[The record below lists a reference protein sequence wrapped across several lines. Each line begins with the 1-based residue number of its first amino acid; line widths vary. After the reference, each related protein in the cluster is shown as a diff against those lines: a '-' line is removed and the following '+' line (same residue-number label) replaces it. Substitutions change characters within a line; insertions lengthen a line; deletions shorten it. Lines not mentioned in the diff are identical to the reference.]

1 MGPAATPA
9 LLQYR
14 LASSFLDP
22 FDPSGATVMLLNPNH
37 LQRKYPD
44 SRSGEIM
51 AATVDFFES
60 RGKAR
65 LKRDDHERAWY
76 SDFLQ
81 FVGRERVF
89 ASLLT
94 PAKYGAQDCRW
105 DTYRIS
111 EFAEIVGFYGLSYW
125 YPFQVTALG
134 LGPIWMSDNED
145 AKHKAG
151 AQLEAGQVFG
161 FGLSEQAHGADV
173 YQTDMILK
181 PRSGDVGGWTANGE
195 KYYIGNANVARTV
208 STFGK
213 IADTDEY
220 VFFAADSQHDRFD
233 LIKNVVNSQ
242 NYVANYALRDYPV
255 TDAEILHRGPEAFH
269 AALNTVNVCKYNLGW
284 GSIGMCTHA
293 MYEAVTHASNR
304 HLYGTVVTD
313 FSHVRRL
320 LTDAYVRLAAMRLVA
335 TRACDYMR
343 SASAADRRYLLYSP
357 LTKAKV
363 TSEGERVII
372 ALWDVIA
379 AKGVEK
385 DTFFET
391 VTREIGLLPRLEGT
405 VHINIGLLGKF
416 MPNFLFAPN
425 NELPI
430 IDRRDDAADDTFLF
444 AQGPT
449 GGLGKV
455 RFHDWRVLFASFGHV
470 ANVALLHEQ
479 IDVLAE
485 MLASATPDAAQQK
498 DIDFA
503 FAVGQLFATVPYAQ
517 LILEEA
523 LLSELDEALIDEI
536 FAVLVRDF
544 NSYAVELNDKRATTP
559 EQARF
564 ATRMIRRPAHDATRY
579 DQIWKE
585 YVVPING
592 AYQMRP

>member
-1 MGPAATPA
+1 
-9 LLQYR
+9 
-14 LASSFLDP
+14 
-22 FDPSGATVMLLNPNH
+22 
-37 LQRKYPD
+37 
-44 SRSGEIM
+44 M

-65 LKRDDHERAWY
+65 LKSDDHERVWY
-76 SDFLQ
+76 SDFLEH
-81 FVGRERVF
+81 VGRERIF

-94 PAKYGAQDCRW
+94 PSAYGADDCRW

-111 EFAEIVGFYGLSYW
+111 AFAEIVGFYGLNYW

-134 LGPIWMSDNED
+134 LGPIWMSANSD
-145 AKHKAG
+145 AKRKA
-151 AQLEAGQVFG
+151 AALLEAGEVFA
-161 FGLSEQAHGADV
+161 FGLSEQTHGADV
-173 YQTDMILK
+173 YQTDMNLT
-181 PRSGDVGGWTANGE
+181 PSEAGWVANGE
-195 KYYIGNANVARTV
+195 KYYIGNANVARMV

-213 IADTDEY
+213 FDGTDEY
-220 VFFAADSQHDRFD
+220 VFFAADSQHERYR

-242 NYVANYALRDYPV
+242 NFVANYALRDYPV
-255 TDAEILHRGPEAFH
+255 TGADILHRGPEAFH

-284 GSIGMCTHA
+284 GAVGMCTHA

-304 HLYGTVVTD
+304 ILYGTVVTD
-313 FSHVRRL
+313 FTHVRRL
-320 LTDAYVRLAAMRLVA
+320 LTDAYARLVAMRLVA
-335 TRACDYMR
+335 ARACDYMR
-343 SASAADRRYLLYSP
+343 SASASDRRYLLYSP
-357 LTKAKV
+357 LTKAKI
-363 TSEGERVII
+363 TSEGERVIT

-385 DTFFET
+385 DTIFEAM
-391 VTREIGLLPRLEGT
+391 TREIGLLPRLEGT

-425 NELPI
+425 ADLPLI
-430 IDRRDDAADDTFLF
+430 GRRDDAADDTFLF

-455 RFHDWRVLFASFGHV
+455 RFHDWRAPFDRFGHLP
-470 ANVALLHEQ
+470 NVALLRAQ
-479 IDVLAE
+479 IDVLAD
-485 MLASATPDAAQQK
+485 MLAGATPDAAQQK

-523 LLSELDEALIDEI
+523 ALSDVDEALIDAI
-536 FAVLVRDF
+536 FAVLIRDF
-544 NSYAVELNDKRATTP
+544 NGYAVELNDKPSTTDA
-559 EQARF
+559 QSRF
-564 ATRMIRRPAHDATRY
+564 ATRMIRRPVHDPSRY

-585 YVVPING
+585 HIAPING

>member
-1 MGPAATPA
+1 
-9 LLQYR
+9 
-14 LASSFLDP
+14 
-22 FDPSGATVMLLNPNH
+22 MLLNPNN
-37 LQRKYPD
+37 LQRQYPD
-44 SRSGEIM
+44 RRSGEIM

-65 LKRDDHERAWY
+65 LKADDHERVWY
-76 SDFLQ
+76 SDFLEH
-81 FVGRERVF
+81 VGRERIF

-94 PAKYGAQDCRW
+94 PSAYGADDCRW

-111 EFAEIVGFYGLSYW
+111 EFAEIVGFYGLNYW

-134 LGPIWMSDNED
+134 LGPIWMSANED
-145 AKHKAG
+145 AKRKA
-151 AQLEAGQVFG
+151 AALLEAGEVFA
-161 FGLSEQAHGADV
+161 FGLSEQTHGADV
-173 YQTDMILK
+173 YQTDMNLTPK
-181 PRSGDVGGWTANGE
+181 DGGWTATGE
-195 KYYIGNANVARTV
+195 KYYIGNANVARMV

-213 IADTDEY
+213 FAGTDEY
-220 VFFAADSQHDRFD
+220 VFFAADSQHERYD

-255 TDAEILHRGPEAFH
+255 TEADILHRGPEAFH

-284 GSIGMCTHA
+284 GAVGMCTHA

-304 HLYGTVVTD
+304 ILYGTVVTD
-313 FSHVRRL
+313 FTHVRRL
-320 LTDAYVRLAAMRLVA
+320 LTDAYARLVAMRLVA

-343 SASAADRRYLLYSP
+343 SASAEDRRYLLYSP
-357 LTKAKV
+357 LTKAKI
-363 TSEGERVII
+363 TSEGERVIT

-385 DTFFET
+385 DTIFEAM
-391 VTREIGLLPRLEGT
+391 TREIGLLPRLEGT

-425 NELPI
+425 GALPSI
-430 IDRRDDAADDTFLF
+430 GRRDDAADDTFLF
-444 AQGPT
+444 NQGPT

-455 RFHDWRVLFASFGHV
+455 RFHDWRAPFDSFGHLP
-470 ANVALLHEQ
+470 NVALLRSQ
-479 IDVLAE
+479 IDVLAD
-485 MLASATPDAAQQK
+485 MLAGATPDAAQQK

-523 LLSELDEALIDEI
+523 GLSGVDEGLIDEI
-536 FAVLVRDF
+536 FAALVRDF
-544 NSYAVELNDKRATTP
+544 NAYAVELSDKPATTD

-564 ATRMIRRPAHDATRY
+564 ALRMIRRPVHDPARY

-585 YVVPING
+585 HVLPLNG
-592 AYQMRP
+592 AYRMRP

>member
-1 MGPAATPA
+1 
-9 LLQYR
+9 
-14 LASSFLDP
+14 
-22 FDPSGATVMLLNPNH
+22 MLLNPNH
-37 LQRKYPD
+37 LQRQYPD
-44 SRSGEIM
+44 RRSGEIM

-65 LKRDDHERAWY
+65 LKADDHERVWY
-76 SDFLQ
+76 SEFLDHI
-81 FVGRERVF
+81 GRERIF

-94 PAKYGAQDCRW
+94 PSAYGADDCRW

-111 EFAEIVGFYGLSYW
+111 AFAEIVGFYGLNYW

-134 LGPIWMSDNED
+134 LGPIWMSANED
-145 AKHKAG
+145 AKRKA
-151 AQLEAGQVFG
+151 AALLEAGEVFA
-161 FGLSEQAHGADV
+161 FGLSEQTHGADV
-173 YQTDMILK
+173 YQTDMNLTPK
-181 PRSGDVGGWTANGE
+181 DGGWVANGE
-195 KYYIGNANVARTV
+195 KYYIGNANVARMV

-213 IADTDEY
+213 FDGTDEY
-220 VFFAADSQHDRFD
+220 VFFAADSQHERYE

-242 NYVANYALRDYPV
+242 NFVANYALRDYPV
-255 TDAEILHRGPEAFH
+255 TESDILHRGPEAFH

-284 GSIGMCTHA
+284 GAVGMCTHA

-304 HLYGTVVTD
+304 ILYGTVVTD
-313 FSHVRRL
+313 FTHVRRL
-320 LTDAYVRLAAMRLVA
+320 LTDAYARLVAMRLVA

-343 SASAADRRYLLYSP
+343 SASAEDRRYLLYSP
-357 LTKAKV
+357 LTKAKI
-363 TSEGERVII
+363 TSEGERVIT

-385 DTFFET
+385 DTIFEAM
-391 VTREIGLLPRLEGT
+391 TREIGLLPRLEGT

-425 NELPI
+425 SALPLI
-430 IDRRDDAADDTFLF
+430 GRRDDAADDTFLF
-444 AQGPT
+444 TQGPT

-455 RFHDWRVLFASFGHV
+455 RFHDWRAPFDSFGHLP
-470 ANVALLHEQ
+470 NVALLRSQ
-479 IDVLAE
+479 IDVLTE
-485 MLASATPDAAQQK
+485 MLASATPDAVQQK

-503 FAVGQLFATVPYAQ
+503 FGVGQLFATVPYAQ

-523 LLSELDEALIDEI
+523 GLSGVDEGLIDEI

-544 NSYAVELNDKRATTP
+544 NAYAVELSDKPATTD

-564 ATRMIRRPAHDATRY
+564 ALRMIRRPAHDPARY
-579 DQIWKE
+579 DQIWKDH
-585 YVVPING
+585 VLPLSG

>member
-1 MGPAATPA
+1 
-9 LLQYR
+9 
-14 LASSFLDP
+14 
-22 FDPSGATVMLLNPNH
+22 MLLNPNH
-37 LQRKYPD
+37 LQRQYPD
-44 SRSGEIM
+44 RRSAEIM

-65 LKRDDHERAWY
+65 LKSDDHERVWY
-76 SDFLQ
+76 SEFLDHI
-81 FVGRERVF
+81 GRERIF

-94 PAKYGAQDCRW
+94 PSAYGAPDCRW

-111 EFAEIVGFYGLSYW
+111 AFAEIVGFYGLNYW

-134 LGPIWMSDNED
+134 LGPIWMSANED
-145 AKHKAG
+145 AKRKA
-151 AQLEAGQVFG
+151 AALLEAGEVFA
-161 FGLSEQAHGADV
+161 FGLSEQTHGADV
-173 YQTDMILK
+173 YQTDMNLT
-181 PRSGDVGGWTANGE
+181 PSNGGWVANGE
-195 KYYIGNANVARTV
+195 KYYIGNANVARMV

-213 IADTDEY
+213 FAGAGGDPEY
-220 VFFAADSQHDRFD
+220 VFFAADSQHQRYQ

-242 NYVANYALRDYPV
+242 NFVANYALRDYPV
-255 TDAEILHRGPEAFH
+255 SEADILHRGPGAFH

-284 GSIGMCTHA
+284 GAVGMCTHA

-304 HLYGTVVTD
+304 ILYGTVVTD

-320 LTDAYVRLAAMRLVA
+320 LTDAYARLVAMRLVA

-343 SASAADRRYLLYSP
+343 SASASDRRYLLYSP
-357 LTKAKV
+357 LTKAKI
-363 TSEGERVII
+363 TSEGERVIT

-385 DTFFET
+385 DTIFEAM
-391 VTREIGLLPRLEGT
+391 TREIGLLPRLEGT

-425 NELPI
+425 TELPSI
-430 IDRRDDAADDTFLF
+430 GRRDDAADDAFLF
-444 AQGPT
+444 AQGAT

-455 RFHDWRVLFASFGHV
+455 RFGDWRAPFDSFGHLP
-470 ANVALLHEQ
+470 NVALLRAQ
-479 IDVLAE
+479 IDVLTE
-485 MLASATPDAAQQK
+485 MLASATPDPAQQK

-523 LLSELDEALIDEI
+523 GLSGVDEGLIDEI
-536 FAVLVRDF
+536 FALLVRDF
-544 NSYAVELNDKRATTP
+544 NAYAVELADKPATTD

-564 ATRMIRRPAHDATRY
+564 AIRMIRRPAHDPARY
-579 DQIWKE
+579 DQVWKDH
-585 YVVPING
+585 VLPLSG
-592 AYQMRP
+592 AYRMRP

>member
-1 MGPAATPA
+1 
-9 LLQYR
+9 
-14 LASSFLDP
+14 
-22 FDPSGATVMLLNPNH
+22 MLLNPNH
-37 LQRKYPD
+37 LQRQYPD
-44 SRSGEIM
+44 RRSGEIM

-65 LKRDDHERAWY
+65 LKSDDHERAWY
-76 SDFLQ
+76 SDFLDHI
-81 FVGRERVF
+81 GRERIF

-94 PAKYGAQDCRW
+94 PSEYGAGDTRW

-134 LGPIWMSDNED
+134 LGPIWMSGNSD
-145 AKHKAG
+145 AKRKAA
-151 AQLEAGQVFG
+151 AQLEAGEVFA
-161 FGLSEQAHGADV
+161 FGLSEQTHGADV
-173 YQTDMILK
+173 YQTDMILT
-181 PRSGDVGGWTANGE
+181 PSDTGWTASGE
-195 KYYIGNANVARTV
+195 KYYIGNANVARMV

-213 IADTDEY
+213 IAASDEY
-220 VFFAADSQHDRFD
+220 VFFVADSQHDRYD

-242 NYVANYALRDYPV
+242 NFVANYALRDYPV
-255 TDAEILHRGPEAFH
+255 TEADVLHRGPEAFH

-284 GSIGMCTHA
+284 GAVGMCTHA

-304 HLYGTVVTD
+304 VLYGTVVTD

-320 LTDAYVRLAAMRLVA
+320 LTDAYVRLVAMRLVT

-343 SASAADRRYLLYSP
+343 SASADDRRYLLYSP

-363 TSEGERVII
+363 TSEGERVVI

-385 DTFFET
+385 DTFFEA

-405 VHINIGLLGKF
+405 VHINIGLLAKF
-416 MPNFLFAPN
+416 MPNFLFAPDSN
-425 NELPI
+425 LPVI
-430 IDRRDDAADDTFLF
+430 GRRDEASDDSFLF

-449 GGLGKV
+449 GGLGRV
-455 RFHDWRVLFASFGHV
+455 RFHDWRAPFDGFAHLP
-470 ANVALLHEQ
+470 NVALLREQ
-479 IDVLAE
+479 IDVLVD
-485 MLASATPDAAQQK
+485 MLASATPDALQQK

-523 LLSELDEALIDEI
+523 ALSQVDPALIDEI

-544 NSYAVELNDKRATTP
+544 NGYAVELSDKPTTTD

-564 ATRMIRRPAHDATRY
+564 ATRMTRRPVHDPARY
-579 DQIWKE
+579 AQVWKE
-585 YVVPING
+585 HVLPLNG

>member
-1 MGPAATPA
+1 
-9 LLQYR
+9 
-14 LASSFLDP
+14 
-22 FDPSGATVMLLNPNH
+22 MLLNPNH
-37 LQRKYPD
+37 LQRQYPD
-44 SRSGEIM
+44 RRSAEIM

-65 LKRDDHERAWY
+65 LKSDDHERVWY
-76 SDFLQ
+76 SDFLDHI
-81 FVGRERVF
+81 GRERIF

-94 PAKYGAQDCRW
+94 PSAYGAPDCRW

-111 EFAEIVGFYGLSYW
+111 AFAEIVGFYGLNYW

-134 LGPIWMSDNED
+134 LGPIWMSANSD
-145 AKHKAG
+145 AKRKA
-151 AQLEAGQVFG
+151 AALLEAGEVFA
-161 FGLSEQAHGADV
+161 FGLSEQTHGADV
-173 YQTDMILK
+173 YQTDMNLT
-181 PRSGDVGGWTANGE
+181 PSAGGGWSATGE
-195 KYYIGNANVARTV
+195 KYYIGNANVARMV

-213 IADTDEY
+213 FAGTSKDDAEY
-220 VFFAADSQHDRFD
+220 VFFAADSQHERYH

-255 TDAEILHRGPEAFH
+255 TEADILHRGPDAFH

-284 GSIGMCTHA
+284 GAVGMCTHA

-304 HLYGTVVTD
+304 ILYGTVVTD
-313 FSHVRRL
+313 FTHVRRL
-320 LTDAYVRLAAMRLVA
+320 LTDAYARLVAMRLVA

-343 SASAADRRYLLYSP
+343 SASAEDRRYLLYSP
-357 LTKAKV
+357 LTKAKI
-363 TSEGERVII
+363 TSEGERVIT

-385 DTFFET
+385 DTIFEAM
-391 VTREIGLLPRLEGT
+391 TREIGLLPRLEGT

-416 MPNFLFAPN
+416 MPNFLFAPTGA
-425 NELPI
+425 LPLI
-430 IDRRDDAADDTFLF
+430 GRRDDAADDAFLF
-444 AQGPT
+444 AQGAT

-455 RFHDWRVLFASFGHV
+455 RFHDWRAPFDSFAHLP
-470 ANVALLHEQ
+470 NVALLRAQ

-485 MLASATPDAAQQK
+485 MLASATPDAVQQK

-503 FAVGQLFATVPYAQ
+503 FGVGQLFATVPYAQ

-523 LLSELDEALIDEI
+523 GLSGVDEALIDEI

-544 NSYAVELNDKRATTP
+544 NAYAVELSDKPATTD

-564 ATRMIRRPAHDATRY
+564 ALRMIRRPAHDPARY
-579 DQIWKE
+579 DQIWKDH
-585 YVVPING
+585 VLPLSG
-592 AYQMRP
+592 AYRMRP

>member
-1 MGPAATPA
+1 
-9 LLQYR
+9 
-14 LASSFLDP
+14 
-22 FDPSGATVMLLNPNH
+22 MLLNPNR

-44 SRSGEIM
+44 QRSAEIM
-51 AATVDFFES
+51 QATVDFFES

-65 LKRDDHERAWY
+65 LKHDDHERVWY
-76 SDFLQ
+76 SDFLDHI
-81 FVGRERVF
+81 GRERIF

-94 PAKYGAQDCRW
+94 PSEYGADDCRW

-145 AKHKAG
+145 AKRKAA
-151 AQLEAGQVFG
+151 AQLEQGEVFA
-161 FGLSEQAHGADV
+161 FGLSEQSHGADV
-173 YQTDMILK
+173 YQTDMILTPAK
-181 PRSGDVGGWTANGE
+181 DVGHGWVANGE
-195 KYYIGNANVARTV
+195 KYYIGNANVARMV

-213 IADTDEY
+213 IAGSSGNPDEY
-220 VFFAADSQHDRFD
+220 VFFAADSRHDRYECK
-233 LIKNVVNSQ
+233 KNVVNSQ

-255 TDAEILHRGPEAFH
+255 TEADLLHRGMGAFH

-284 GSIGMCTHA
+284 GAVGMCTHA
-293 MYEAVTHASNR
+293 MYEAITHAANR

-320 LTDAYVRLAAMRLVA
+320 LTDAYARLVAMRLVA
-335 TRACDYMR
+335 TRASDYMR
-343 SASAADRRYLLYSP
+343 SASADDRRYLLYSP

-391 VTREIGLLPRLEGT
+391 VAREIGLLPRLEGT

-416 MPNFLFAPN
+416 MPNYLFAPDAA
-425 NELPI
+425 LPLI
-430 IDRRDDAADDTFLF
+430 SRRDDAADDTFLF
-444 AQGPT
+444 NQGPT

-455 RFHDWRVLFASFGHV
+455 RFHNWRASFDSYAHLP
-470 ANVALLHEQ
+470 NVALLREQ
-479 IDVLAE
+479 VGVLAE

-503 FAVGQLFATVPYAQ
+503 FGVGQLFATVPYGQ

-523 LLSELDEALIDEI
+523 PLSGVDEALIDEI
-536 FAVLVRDF
+536 FGLLVRDF
-544 NSYAVELNDKRATTP
+544 NSYAVELNDKSATTD

-564 ATRMIRRPAHDATRY
+564 AMRMIRRPVHDPARY
-579 DQIWKE
+579 DRIWKE
-585 YVVPING
+585 HVLPLNG
-592 AYQMRP
+592 AYEMRP

>member
-1 MGPAATPA
+1 
-9 LLQYR
+9 
-14 LASSFLDP
+14 
-22 FDPSGATVMLLNPNH
+22 MLLNPNRV
-37 LQRKYPD
+37 QRQYPD
-44 SRSGEIM
+44 RRSAEIM

-65 LKRDDHERAWY
+65 LKSDDHERVWY
-76 SDFLQ
+76 SEFLDHI
-81 FVGRERVF
+81 GRERIF

-94 PAKYGAQDCRW
+94 PSAYGAPDCRW

-111 EFAEIVGFYGLSYW
+111 AFAEIVGFYGLSYW

-134 LGPIWMSDNED
+134 LGPIWMSANSD
-145 AKHKAG
+145 AKRKA
-151 AQLEAGQVFG
+151 AALLEAGEVFA
-161 FGLSEQAHGADV
+161 FGLSEQTHGADV
-173 YQTDMILK
+173 YQTDMNLT
-181 PRSGDVGGWTANGE
+181 PSDGGWIAHGE
-195 KYYIGNANVARTV
+195 KYYIGNANVARMV

-213 IADTDEY
+213 FAGTDEY
-220 VFFAADSQHDRFD
+220 VFFAADSQHDRYD

-255 TDAEILHRGPEAFH
+255 TEADILHRGPEAFH

-284 GSIGMCTHA
+284 GAVGMCTHA

-304 HLYGTVVTD
+304 ILYGTVVTD
-313 FSHVRRL
+313 FTHVRRL
-320 LTDAYVRLAAMRLVA
+320 LTDAYARLVAMKLVA

-343 SASAADRRYLLYSP
+343 SASASDRRYLLYSP
-357 LTKAKV
+357 LTKAKI
-363 TSEGERVII
+363 TSEGERVIT

-385 DTFFET
+385 DTIFEAM
-391 VTREIGLLPRLEGT
+391 TREIGLLPRLEGT

-425 NELPI
+425 DELPLVG
-430 IDRRDDAADDTFLF
+430 RRDDAADDTFLF
-444 AQGPT
+444 AQGAT

-455 RFHDWRVLFASFGHV
+455 RFGDWRAPFERFGHLP
-470 ANVALLHEQ
+470 NVALLRAQ

-485 MLASATPDAAQQK
+485 MLASATPDAVQQK

-523 LLSELDEALIDEI
+523 GLSGVDEGLIDEI

-544 NSYAVELNDKRATTP
+544 NAYAVELSDKPATTDA
-559 EQARF
+559 QARF
-564 ATRMIRRPAHDATRY
+564 AIRMIRRPAHDPARY
-579 DQIWKE
+579 DRIWKE
-585 YVVPING
+585 HVLPLSG

>member
-1 MGPAATPA
+1 
-9 LLQYR
+9 
-14 LASSFLDP
+14 
-22 FDPSGATVMLLNPNH
+22 MLLNPNH

-44 SRSGEIM
+44 RRSAEIM
-51 AATVDFFES
+51 ASTVDFFES

-65 LKRDDHERAWY
+65 LKSDDHERVWY
-76 SDFLQ
+76 SEFLDHI
-81 FVGRERVF
+81 GRERIF

-94 PAKYGAQDCRW
+94 PSQYGADDSRW

-134 LGPIWMSDNED
+134 LGPIWMSANED
-145 AKHKAG
+145 AKRKAA
-151 AQLEAGQVFG
+151 AQLEAGEVFA
-161 FGLSEQAHGADV
+161 FGLSEQTHGADV
-173 YQTDMILK
+173 YQTDMILT
-181 PRSGDVGGWTANGE
+181 PSESGWVANGE
-195 KYYIGNANVARTV
+195 KYYIGNANVARMV

-213 IADTDEY
+213 IAGSDEY
-220 VFFAADSQHDRFD
+220 VFFAADSQHDRYD

-255 TDAEILHRGPEAFH
+255 TEADILHRGPGAFH

-284 GSIGMCTHA
+284 GAVGMCTHA

-304 HLYGTVVTD
+304 VLYGTVVTD

-320 LTDAYVRLAAMRLVA
+320 LTDAYLRLVAMRLVA

-343 SASAADRRYLLYSP
+343 GASADDRRYLLYSP
-357 LTKAKV
+357 LTKAKI
-363 TSEGERVII
+363 TSEGERVVI

-385 DTFFET
+385 DTFFEA

-405 VHINIGLLGKF
+405 VHINVGLLAKF

-425 NELPI
+425 AELPI
-430 IDRRDDAADDTFLF
+430 IGRRDDAADDTFLF

-455 RFHDWRVLFASFGHV
+455 RFHDWRAPFDGFGHLP
-470 ANVALLHEQ
+470 NVALLRKQ
-479 IDVLAE
+479 IDVLAD

-498 DIDFA
+498 DVDFA

-523 LLSELDEALIDEI
+523 ALSDVDETLIDEI

-544 NSYAVELNDKRATTP
+544 NGYAVELSDKPATTD

-564 ATRMIRRPAHDATRY
+564 ATRMIRRPVHDPARY
-579 DQIWKE
+579 AQIWKE
-585 YVVPING
+585 HILPLNG

>member
-1 MGPAATPA
+1 
-9 LLQYR
+9 
-14 LASSFLDP
+14 
-22 FDPSGATVMLLNPNH
+22 MLLNPNN
-37 LQRKYPD
+37 LQRRYPD
-44 SRSGEIM
+44 QRSGEIM

-65 LKRDDHERAWY
+65 LKADDHERAWY
-76 SDFLQ
+76 SDFLNH
-81 FVGRERVF
+81 VGRERIF

-94 PAKYGAQDCRW
+94 PKQYGGDDCRW

-111 EFAEIVGFYGLSYW
+111 EFAEIVGFYGLNYW

-145 AKHKAG
+145 AKRKAA
-151 AQLEAGQVFG
+151 AQLDAGEVFA
-161 FGLSEQAHGADV
+161 FGLSEQTHGADV
-173 YQTDMILK
+173 YQTDMILT
-181 PRSGDVGGWTANGE
+181 PSEGGWVANGE
-195 KYYIGNANVARTV
+195 KYYIGNANAARMV

-213 IADTDEY
+213 IAGPSEQEDEY
-220 VFFAADSQHDRFD
+220 VFFVADSQDDRYE

-242 NYVANYALRDYPV
+242 NFVANYALRDYPV
-255 TDAEILHRGPEAFH
+255 TEADILHRGPGAFH

-284 GSIGMCTHA
+284 GAIGMCTHA

-304 HLYGTVVTD
+304 ILYGTVVTD

-320 LTDAYVRLAAMRLVA
+320 LTDAYVRLIAMKLVA

-343 SASAADRRYLLYSP
+343 GASETDRRYLLYSP
-357 LTKAKV
+357 LTKAKI
-363 TSEGERVII
+363 TSEGERVIT

-385 DTFFET
+385 DTMFEAMA
-391 VTREIGLLPRLEGT
+391 REIGLLPRLEGT
-405 VHINIGLLGKF
+405 VHINIGLLAKF
-416 MPNFLFAPN
+416 MPNYLFAPN
-425 NELPI
+425 ADLPI
-430 IDRRDDAADDTFLF
+430 IGRRDDAADDSFLF
-444 AQGPT
+444 NQGPT

-455 RFHDWRVLFASFGHV
+455 RFHDWRAPFDGFAHLP
-470 ANVALLHEQ
+470 NVAVLRGQ

-485 MLASATPDAAQQK
+485 MLASATPDALQQK

-523 LLSELDEALIDEI
+523 ALSDIDETLIDAI

-544 NSYAVELNDKRATTP
+544 NGYAVELNDKPSTT
-559 EQARF
+559 EAQARF
-564 ATRMIRRPAHDATRY
+564 AMRMVRRPVHDPSRY
-579 DQIWKE
+579 DQVWKE
-585 YVVPING
+585 HIAPING

>member
-1 MGPAATPA
+1 
-9 LLQYR
+9 
-14 LASSFLDP
+14 
-22 FDPSGATVMLLNPNH
+22 MLLNPNH
-37 LQRKYPD
+37 LQRQYPD
-44 SRSGEIM
+44 RRSSEIM

-65 LKRDDHERAWY
+65 LKSDDHERAWY
-76 SDFLQ
+76 SDFLNHI
-81 FVGRERVF
+81 GRERIF

-94 PAKYGAQDCRW
+94 PAEYGSDDCRW

-111 EFAEIVGFYGLSYW
+111 EFAEIVGFYGLNYW

-145 AKHKAG
+145 AKRKAA
-151 AQLEAGQVFG
+151 AQLEAGEVFA
-161 FGLSEQAHGADV
+161 FGLSEQTHGADV
-173 YQTDMILK
+173 YQTDMILT
-181 PRSGDVGGWTANGE
+181 PSQDGWTASGE
-195 KYYIGNANVARTV
+195 KYYIGNANVARMV

-213 IADTDEY
+213 IAGTSEKEDEY
-220 VFFAADSQHDRFD
+220 VFFTADSQHDRYD

-242 NYVANYALRDYPV
+242 NFVANYALRDYPV
-255 TDAEILHRGPEAFH
+255 TEADILHRGPAAFH

-284 GSIGMCTHA
+284 GAVGMCTHA

-304 HLYGTVVTD
+304 ILYGTVVTD

-320 LTDAYVRLAAMRLVA
+320 LTDAYVRLAAMKLVA
-335 TRACDYMR
+335 TRASDYMR
-343 SASAADRRYLLYSP
+343 SASAEDRRYLLYSP
-357 LTKAKV
+357 LTKAKI
-363 TSEGERVII
+363 TSEGERVIT

-385 DTFFET
+385 DTIFEAM
-391 VTREIGLLPRLEGT
+391 TREIGLLPRLEGT
-405 VHINIGLLGKF
+405 VHINIGLLAKF

-425 NELPI
+425 TELPVI
-430 IDRRDDAADDTFLF
+430 GRRDDASDDTFLF
-444 AQGPT
+444 TQGPT

-455 RFHDWRVLFASFGHV
+455 RFHDWRTPFESFAHLP
-470 ANVALLHEQ
+470 NVALLRNQ

-523 LLSELDEALIDEI
+523 GLSGVDPALIDGI

-544 NSYAVELNDKRATTP
+544 NAYAVELSDKPATTD

-564 ATRMIRRPAHDATRY
+564 ALRMIRRPVHDLSSY

-585 YVVPING
+585 HVLPLNG

>member
-1 MGPAATPA
+1 
-9 LLQYR
+9 
-14 LASSFLDP
+14 
-22 FDPSGATVMLLNPNH
+22 MLLNPNR
-37 LQRKYPD
+37 LQRRYPD
-44 SRSGEIM
+44 RRSGEIM
-51 AATVDFFES
+51 AATVEFFES

-65 LKRDDHERAWY
+65 LKHDDHERVWY
-76 SDFLQ
+76 SDFLN
-81 FVGRERVF
+81 FIAKERIF

-94 PAKYGAQDCRW
+94 PAEYGAEDCRW

-145 AKHKAG
+145 AKRKAA
-151 AQLEAGQVFG
+151 AQLEAGEVFG
-161 FGLSEQAHGADV
+161 FGLSEQTHGADV
-173 YQTDMILK
+173 YKTDMILT
-181 PRSGDVGGWTANGE
+181 PSEHGWTANGE
-195 KYYIGNANVARTV
+195 KYYIGNANVARMV

-213 IADTDEY
+213 IDGSPESQEY
-220 VFFAADSQHDRFD
+220 VFFAADSQHDRYD

-255 TDAEILHRGPEAFH
+255 TEADMLHRGPEAFH

-293 MYEAVTHASNR
+293 IYEAMTHASNR
-304 HLYGTVVTD
+304 YLYGTVVTD
-313 FSHVRRL
+313 FTHVRRL
-320 LTDAYVRLAAMRLVA
+320 LTDAYVRLVAMKLVA
-335 TRACDYMR
+335 TRASDYMR

-357 LTKAKV
+357 LTKAKI
-363 TSEGERVII
+363 TSEGERVIT

-425 NELPI
+425 SELPVI
-430 IDRRDDAADDTFLF
+430 GRRDDAADDSFLF

-455 RFHDWRVLFASFGHV
+455 RFHDWRAPFESFARL
-470 ANVALLHEQ
+470 ANVALLREQ
-479 IDVLAE
+479 VDMLAE
-485 MLASATPDAAQQK
+485 MLASATPDAVQQA

-523 LLSELDEALIDEI
+523 ALSGMDDAVVDEI
-536 FAVLVRDF
+536 FALLVRDF
-544 NSYAVELNDKRATTP
+544 NSYAVELSDKPSTTD

-564 ATRMIRRPAHDATRY
+564 AMRMIRRPATDPARY
-579 DQIWKE
+579 DQIWKDH
-585 YVVPING
+585 VLPVNG

>member
-1 MGPAATPA
+1 
-9 LLQYR
+9 
-14 LASSFLDP
+14 
-22 FDPSGATVMLLNPNH
+22 MLLNPNH
-37 LQRKYPD
+37 LQRRYPD
-44 SRSGEIM
+44 RRSGEIM

-65 LKRDDHERAWY
+65 LKSDDHNRVWY
-76 SDFLQ
+76 SDFLDH
-81 FVGRERVF
+81 VGRERIF

-94 PAKYGAQDCRW
+94 PAEYGASDCRW

-145 AKHKAG
+145 AKRKAA
-151 AQLEAGQVFG
+151 AQLEQGEVFA
-161 FGLSEQAHGADV
+161 FGLSEQTHGADV
-173 YQTDMILK
+173 YQTDMILT
-181 PRSGDVGGWTANGE
+181 PSEHGWTASGE
-195 KYYIGNANVARTV
+195 KYYIGNANVARMV

-213 IADTDEY
+213 IGGTSKNQEY
-220 VFFAADSQHDRFD
+220 VFFAADSQHDRYE

-242 NYVANYALRDYPV
+242 NFVANYALREYPV
-255 TDAEILHRGPEAFH
+255 SEADMLHRGPDAFH

-284 GSIGMCTHA
+284 GAIGMCTHA
-293 MYEAVTHASNR
+293 MYEAVTHAANR
-304 HLYGTVVTD
+304 YLYGTVVTD

-320 LTDAYVRLAAMRLVA
+320 LTDAYVRLIAMKLVA

-357 LTKAKV
+357 LTKAKI
-363 TSEGERVII
+363 TSEGERVIT

-385 DTFFET
+385 DTFFEA

-425 NELPI
+425 AELPVI
-430 IDRRDDAADDTFLF
+430 ARRDDAADDTFLF

-455 RFHDWRVLFASFGHV
+455 RFADWRAPFDSFAHLP
-470 ANVALLHEQ
+470 NVALLREQ
-479 IDVLAE
+479 VDVLTE
-485 MLASATPDAAQQK
+485 MLAGATPDAAQQK

-523 LLSELDEALIDEI
+523 PLSGVEEALIDEI

-544 NSYAVELNDKRATTP
+544 NGYAVELGDKPATTD
-559 EQARF
+559 EQARL
-564 ATRMIRRPAHDATRY
+564 AMRMIRRPVHDPPRY
-579 DQIWKE
+579 EQIWKE
-585 YVVPING
+585 HVLPING
-592 AYQMRP
+592 AYRMRP

>member
-1 MGPAATPA
+1 
-9 LLQYR
+9 
-14 LASSFLDP
+14 
-22 FDPSGATVMLLNPNH
+22 MLLNPNR

-44 SRSGEIM
+44 ARSGEIM

-65 LKRDDHERAWY
+65 LKHDDHERVWY
-76 SDFLQ
+76 SDFLN
-81 FVGRERVF
+81 FIAKERIF

-94 PAKYGAQDCRW
+94 PTEYGAGDCRW

-111 EFAEIVGFYGLSYW
+111 EFAEIIGFYGLSYW

-145 AKHKAG
+145 AKRKAA
-151 AQLEAGQVFG
+151 AQLEQGEVFA
-161 FGLSEQAHGADV
+161 FGLSEQRHGADV
-173 YQTDMILK
+173 YKTDMILT
-181 PRSGDVGGWTANGE
+181 PSEHGWTANGE
-195 KYYIGNANVARTV
+195 KYYIGNANVARMV

-213 IADTDEY
+213 IDGTEDDY
-220 VFFAADSQHDRFD
+220 VFFTADSQHDRYD
-233 LIKNVVNSQ
+233 LRKNVVNSQ

-255 TDAEILHRGPEAFH
+255 TEADLLHRGPEAFH

-284 GSIGMCTHA
+284 GAVGMCTHA
-293 MYEAVTHASNR
+293 MYEAVTHAANR
-304 HLYGTVVTD
+304 HLYGTLVTD

-320 LTDAYVRLAAMRLVA
+320 LTDAYVRLVAMRLVA

-343 SASAADRRYLLYSP
+343 TASADDRRYLLYSP
-357 LTKAKV
+357 LTKAKI
-363 TSEGERVII
+363 TSEGERVIT

-391 VTREIGLLPRLEGT
+391 VAREIGLLPRLEGT

-425 NELPI
+425 AELPVI
-430 IDRRDDAADDTFLF
+430 GRRDDASDDTFLF

-449 GGLGKV
+449 GGLGTV
-455 RFHDWRVLFASFGHV
+455 RFHDWRAPFDAFAHLP
-470 ANVALLHEQ
+470 NVALLREQ
-479 IDVLAE
+479 VEVLTE
-485 MLASATPDAAQQK
+485 MLASATPDAAQQR

-503 FAVGQLFATVPYAQ
+503 FAVGQLFASVPYAQ

-523 LLSELDEALIDEI
+523 ALSGVDAALIDEI

-544 NSYAVELNDKRATTP
+544 NAYAVELSDKPAATD

-564 ATRMIRRPAHDATRY
+564 ALRMIRRPVHDPARY

-585 YVVPING
+585 HVLPING
-592 AYQMRP
+592 AYEMRP

>member
-1 MGPAATPA
+1 
-9 LLQYR
+9 
-14 LASSFLDP
+14 
-22 FDPSGATVMLLNPNH
+22 MLLNPNR

-44 SRSGEIM
+44 ARSGEIM

-65 LKRDDHERAWY
+65 LKHDDHERVWY
-76 SDFLQ
+76 SDFLD
-81 FVGRERVF
+81 FIAKERIF

-94 PAKYGAQDCRW
+94 PTEYGASDCRW

-111 EFAEIVGFYGLSYW
+111 EFAEIIGFYGLSYW

-145 AKHKAG
+145 AKRKAA
-151 AQLEAGQVFG
+151 AQLEQGEVFA
-161 FGLSEQAHGADV
+161 FGLSEQRHGADV
-173 YQTDMILK
+173 YKTDMILS
-181 PRSGDVGGWTANGE
+181 PSEHGWTATGE
-195 KYYIGNANVARTV
+195 KYYIGNANVARMV

-213 IADTDEY
+213 IDGTDIDNDDNDY
-220 VFFAADSQHDRFD
+220 VFFTADSQHDRYD
-233 LIKNVVNSQ
+233 LLKNVVNSQ

-255 TDAEILHRGPEAFH
+255 TEADILHRGIGAFH

-284 GSIGMCTHA
+284 GAVGMCTHA
-293 MYEAVTHASNR
+293 MYEAVTHAANR
-304 HLYGTVVTD
+304 YLYGTVVTD

-320 LTDAYVRLAAMRLVA
+320 LTDAYARLVAMRLVC
-335 TRACDYMR
+335 TRASDYMR
-343 SASAADRRYLLYSP
+343 SASADDRRYLLYSP

-363 TSEGERVII
+363 TSEGERVIT

-391 VTREIGLLPRLEGT
+391 VAREIGLLPRLEGT
-405 VHINIGLLGKF
+405 VHINIGLLAKF
-416 MPNFLFAPN
+416 MPNYLFAPDAA
-425 NELPI
+425 LPLI
-430 IDRRDDAADDTFLF
+430 GRRDDAVDDSFLF

-455 RFHDWRVLFASFGHV
+455 RFHDWRASFSGSSGYAHLP
-470 ANVALLHEQ
+470 NVALLRDQ

-503 FAVGQLFATVPYAQ
+503 FGVGQLFALVPYAQ

-523 LLSELDEALIDEI
+523 PLSRLSEPLMDEI
-536 FAVLVRDF
+536 FALLVRDF
-544 NSYAVELNDKRATTP
+544 NTYAVELQDKAATTD

-564 ATRMIRRPAHDATRY
+564 AMRMIRRPVNDPGRY
-579 DQIWKE
+579 AAVWKE
-585 YVVPING
+585 HVLPLNG
-592 AYQMRP
+592 AYEMRR

>member
-1 MGPAATPA
+1 
-9 LLQYR
+9 
-14 LASSFLDP
+14 
-22 FDPSGATVMLLNPNH
+22 MLLNPNH
-37 LQRKYPD
+37 LQRAYPD
-44 SRSGEIM
+44 RRSGEIM
-51 AATVDFFES
+51 AATVEFFES

-65 LKRDDHERAWY
+65 LKSDDHERVWY
-76 SDFLQ
+76 SEFLEHI
-81 FVGRERVF
+81 GRERIF

-94 PAKYGAQDCRW
+94 PSAYGGSDCRW

-111 EFAEIVGFYGLSYW
+111 EFAEIVGFYGLNYW

-134 LGPIWMSDNED
+134 LGPIWMSANED
-145 AKHKAG
+145 AKRKAA
-151 AQLEAGQVFG
+151 AQLEAGEVFA

-173 YQTDMILK
+173 YQTDMILT
-181 PRSGDVGGWTANGE
+181 PDDGGWTASGE
-195 KYYIGNANVARTV
+195 KYYIGNANVARMV

-213 IADTDEY
+213 IAGPSNNQDEY
-220 VFFAADSQHDRFD
+220 VFFAADSQHDRYD

-242 NYVANYALRDYPV
+242 NFVANYALRDYPV
-255 TDAEILHRGPEAFH
+255 TEADILHRGPGAFH

-284 GSIGMCTHA
+284 GAVGMCTHA

-304 HLYGTVVTD
+304 VLYGTVVTD

-320 LTDAYVRLAAMRLVA
+320 LTDAYLRLVAMRLVT

-343 SASAADRRYLLYSP
+343 SASADDRRYLLYSP

-363 TSEGERVII
+363 TSEGERVVI

-385 DTFFET
+385 DTFFEA

-405 VHINIGLLGKF
+405 VHINIGLLAKF

-425 NELPI
+425 TELPI
-430 IDRRDDAADDTFLF
+430 IGRRDDASDDTFLF

-455 RFHDWRVLFASFGHV
+455 RFHDWRAAFGGFGHLP
-470 ANVALLHEQ
+470 NVALLRNQ
-479 IDVLAE
+479 IDVLAD
-485 MLASATPDAAQQK
+485 MLAGATPDAAQQK
-498 DIDFA
+498 DVDFA

-523 LLSELDEALIDEI
+523 ALSEVDQTLIDEI

-544 NSYAVELNDKRATTP
+544 NGYAVELSNKPTTTD

-564 ATRMIRRPAHDATRY
+564 ATRMIRRPVHDPARNA
-579 DQIWKE
+579 QIWKE
-585 YVVPING
+585 HILPLNG

>member
-1 MGPAATPA
+1 
-9 LLQYR
+9 
-14 LASSFLDP
+14 
-22 FDPSGATVMLLNPNH
+22 MLLNPNN
-37 LQRKYPD
+37 LQRQYPD
-44 SRSGEIM
+44 RRSGEIM

-65 LKRDDHERAWY
+65 LKSDDHERVWY
-76 SDFLQ
+76 SDFLDHI
-81 FVGRERVF
+81 GRERIF

-94 PAKYGAQDCRW
+94 PSEYGADDCRW

-134 LGPIWMSDNED
+134 LGPIWMSANED
-145 AKHKAG
+145 AKRKAA
-151 AQLEAGQVFG
+151 AQLEAGEVFA
-161 FGLSEQAHGADV
+161 FGLSEQTHGADV
-173 YQTDMILK
+173 YQTDMILT
-181 PRSGDVGGWTANGE
+181 PAEHGWTARGE
-195 KYYIGNANVARTV
+195 KYYIGNANVARMV

-213 IADTDEY
+213 IAGSDDY
-220 VFFAADSQHDRFD
+220 VFFAADSQHDRYD

-255 TDAEILHRGPEAFH
+255 TEADILHRGPEAFH

-284 GSIGMCTHA
+284 GAVGMCTHA

-304 HLYGTVVTD
+304 VLYGTVVTD

-320 LTDAYVRLAAMRLVA
+320 LTDAYVRLIAMKLVA

-343 SASAADRRYLLYSP
+343 AASETDRRYLLYSP
-357 LTKAKV
+357 LTKAKI
-363 TSEGERVII
+363 TSEGERVIT

-385 DTFFET
+385 DTIFEAM
-391 VTREIGLLPRLEGT
+391 TREIGLLPRLEGT
-405 VHINIGLLGKF
+405 VHINIGLLAKF
-416 MPNFLFAPN
+416 MPNYLFAPN
-425 NELPI
+425 GDLPLI
-430 IDRRDDAADDTFLF
+430 GRRDDAADDSFLF
-444 AQGPT
+444 NQGPT

-455 RFHDWRVLFASFGHV
+455 RFHDWRAPFDGFAHLP
-470 ANVALLHEQ
+470 NVAVLRAQ
-479 IDVLAE
+479 IEVLAD
-485 MLASATPDAAQQK
+485 MLAGATPDAAQQK

-523 LLSELDEALIDEI
+523 PLSGVDEALIDEI

-544 NSYAVELNDKRATTP
+544 NSYAVELGDKSATTDA
-559 EQARF
+559 QARF
-564 ATRMIRRPAHDATRY
+564 AMRMIRRPVFDHARY
-579 DQIWKE
+579 DQVWKE
-585 YVVPING
+585 HIQPING

>member
-1 MGPAATPA
+1 
-9 LLQYR
+9 
-14 LASSFLDP
+14 
-22 FDPSGATVMLLNPNH
+22 MLLNPNH
-37 LQRKYPD
+37 LQRQYPD
-44 SRSGEIM
+44 RRSAEIM

-65 LKRDDHERAWY
+65 LKADDHERVWY
-76 SDFLQ
+76 SEFLDH
-81 FVGRERVF
+81 VGRERIF

-94 PAKYGAQDCRW
+94 PSGYGANDCRW

-111 EFAEIVGFYGLSYW
+111 AFAEIVGFYGLNYW

-134 LGPIWMSDNED
+134 LGPIWMSANED
-145 AKHKAG
+145 AKRKA
-151 AQLEAGQVFG
+151 AAVLEAGEVFA
-161 FGLSEQAHGADV
+161 FGLSEQTHGADV
-173 YQTDMILK
+173 YQTDMNLT
-181 PRSGDVGGWTANGE
+181 PADQGWVANGE
-195 KYYIGNANVARTV
+195 KYYIGNANVARMV

-213 IADTDEY
+213 FDGTDEY
-220 VFFAADSQHDRFD
+220 VFFAADSQHERYE

-242 NYVANYALRDYPV
+242 NFVANYALRDYPV
-255 TDAEILHRGPEAFH
+255 TEADILHRGPEAFH

-284 GSIGMCTHA
+284 GAVGMCTHA

-304 HLYGTVVTD
+304 ILYGTVVTD
-313 FSHVRRL
+313 FTHVRRL
-320 LTDAYVRLAAMRLVA
+320 LTDAYARLVGMRLVA

-343 SASAADRRYLLYSP
+343 SASASDRRYLLYSP
-357 LTKAKV
+357 LTKAKI
-363 TSEGERVII
+363 TSEGERVIT

-385 DTFFET
+385 DTIFEAM
-391 VTREIGLLPRLEGT
+391 TREIGLLPRLEGT

-425 NELPI
+425 SALPLI
-430 IDRRDDAADDTFLF
+430 PRRDDAADDTFLF

-455 RFHDWRVLFASFGHV
+455 RFHDWRAPFDSFGHLP
-470 ANVALLHEQ
+470 NVALLRSQ
-479 IDVLAE
+479 IDVLAD
-485 MLASATPDAAQQK
+485 MLAGATPDAAQQK

-523 LLSELDEALIDEI
+523 GLSGVDEGLIDEI

-544 NSYAVELNDKRATTP
+544 NAYAVELSDKPATTD

-564 ATRMIRRPAHDATRY
+564 ALRMIRRPAHDPARY
-579 DQIWKE
+579 DQIWKDH
-585 YVVPING
+585 VLPLSG

>member
-1 MGPAATPA
+1 
-9 LLQYR
+9 
-14 LASSFLDP
+14 
-22 FDPSGATVMLLNPNH
+22 MLLNPNS

-51 AATVDFFES
+51 AATVEFFES

-76 SDFLQ
+76 SDFLN
-81 FVGRERVF
+81 FIGRERIF

-94 PAKYGAQDCRW
+94 PAEYGADDCRW

-145 AKHKAG
+145 AKRKAA
-151 AQLEAGQVFG
+151 AQLEQGEVFA
-161 FGLSEQAHGADV
+161 FGLSERTHGADV
-173 YQTDMILK
+173 YQTDMILT
-181 PRSGDVGGWTANGE
+181 PSEHGWTANGE
-195 KYYIGNANVARTV
+195 KYYIGNANVARMV
-208 STFGK
+208 STFGR
-213 IADTDEY
+213 IDGTSENGEY
-220 VFFAADSQHDRFD
+220 VFFAADSHDDRYD

-255 TDAEILHRGPEAFH
+255 TEADLLHRGPGAFH

-284 GSIGMCTHA
+284 GAVGMCTHA
-293 MYEAVTHASNR
+293 MYEAVTHAANR

-320 LTDAYVRLAAMRLVA
+320 LTDAYVRLVAMRLVC
-335 TRACDYMR
+335 TRASDYMR
-343 SASAADRRYLLYSP
+343 SASADDRRYLLYSP

-363 TSEGERVII
+363 TGEGERVIT

-391 VTREIGLLPRLEGT
+391 VAREIGLLPRLEGT

-416 MPNFLFAPN
+416 MPNYLFAPDAA
-425 NELPI
+425 LPLI
-430 IDRRDDAADDTFLF
+430 PRRDDAADDTFLF

-455 RFHDWRVLFASFGHV
+455 RFHDWRASFDTFAHLP
-470 ANVALLHEQ
+470 NVALLRQQ

-503 FAVGQLFATVPYAQ
+503 FGVGQLFALVPYAQ

-523 LLSELDEALIDEI
+523 PLSGVDESLIDEI
-536 FAVLVRDF
+536 FGLLVRDF
-544 NSYAVELNDKRATTP
+544 NIYAVELNDKPSATD

-564 ATRMIRRPAHDATRY
+564 AMRMIRRPVHDPARY
-579 DQIWKE
+579 DRVWRE
-585 YVVPING
+585 HVLPLAG
-592 AYQMRP
+592 AYAMRP

>member
-1 MGPAATPA
+1 
-9 LLQYR
+9 
-14 LASSFLDP
+14 
-22 FDPSGATVMLLNPNH
+22 MLLNPNQ
-37 LQRKYPD
+37 LQRQYPD
-44 SRSGEIM
+44 RRSAEIM

-65 LKRDDHERAWY
+65 LKSDDHERAWY
-76 SDFLQ
+76 SDFLDHI
-81 FVGRERVF
+81 GRERIF

-94 PAKYGAQDCRW
+94 PAKYGAEDCRW

-134 LGPIWMSDNED
+134 LGPIWMSANED
-145 AKHKAG
+145 AKRKAA
-151 AQLEAGQVFG
+151 AQLESGEVFA
-161 FGLSEQAHGADV
+161 FGLSEQTHGADV
-173 YQTDMILK
+173 YQTDMILT
-181 PRSGDVGGWTANGE
+181 PSSNAQEGWVANGE
-195 KYYIGNANVARTV
+195 KYYIGNANVARMV

-213 IADTDEY
+213 ITGSDEY
-220 VFFAADSQHDRFD
+220 VFFAADSQHDRYD

-255 TDAEILHRGPEAFH
+255 TEADILHRGPEAFH
-269 AALNTVNVCKYNLGW
+269 AALNTVNICKYNLGW
-284 GSIGMCTHA
+284 GAVGMCTHA

-304 HLYGTVVTD
+304 ILYGTVVTD

-320 LTDAYVRLAAMRLVA
+320 LTDAYTRLVAMKLVA
-335 TRACDYMR
+335 TRASDYMR
-343 SASAADRRYLLYSP
+343 SASATDRRYLLYSP
-357 LTKAKV
+357 LTKAKI
-363 TSEGERVII
+363 TSEGERVIT

-385 DTFFET
+385 DTIFEAM
-391 VTREIGLLPRLEGT
+391 TREIGLLPRLEGT
-405 VHINIGLLGKF
+405 VHINIGLLAKF

-425 NELPI
+425 GELPEI
-430 IDRRDDAADDTFLF
+430 GRRDDAADDTFLF

-455 RFHDWRVLFASFGHV
+455 RFHDWRASFEGFGHLP
-470 ANVALLHEQ
+470 NVALLRKQ
-479 IDVLAE
+479 VDVLAE
-485 MLASATPDAAQQK
+485 MLASATPDASQQR

-523 LLSELDEALIDEI
+523 VLSGVDAALIDEI

-544 NSYAVELNDKRATTP
+544 NAYAVELSDKPATTD

-564 ATRMIRRPAHDATRY
+564 ALRMIRRPVHDPARY
-579 DQIWKE
+579 EQIWKE
-585 YVVPING
+585 HVLPLSG